1 MRKSALI
8 DLVISS
14 GTLLPKRRL
23 RGKTIPAGPDQRS
36 TSQLQTW
43 EQTMGQDF
51 PKRPRILKLERHL
64 KKHPGDSKAQVK
76 LDHLIGK
83 SQVEAQTGAPP
94 EPIPPPKPHPKLE
107 PH

>member
-1 MRKSALI
+1 MKKSALI
-8 DLVISS
+8 DLVIFS
-14 GTLLPKRRL
+14 GTLLPKRKL
-23 RGKTIPAGPDQRS
+23 RGRTVPTGPDQRS

-43 EQTMGQDF
+43 EPTMGQDF

-83 SQVEAQTGAPP
+83 SQVEAQTETPP
-94 EPIPPPKPHPKLE
+94 EPKPPLKTHPKLE